1 MRELRFRRP
10 CRADAVLLSD
20 FLPPDH
26 VRLAL
31 QATDKTGLLRELS
44 EFLAGMD
51 GGDAQRLLH
60 AVEEREAAMSTG
72 IGQGVAVPHSRSEGV
87 DRLCVVAGRTEH
99 PVAFDAPDGTPV
111 RLLFMVAGPP
121 GDALRHVQVLGRIAR
136 LVQRDDLRVRLL
148 VAETPAAFAAVI
160 RESEES

>member
-1 MRELRFRRP
+1 M
-10 CRADAVLLSD
+10 LLSE

-26 VRLAL
+26 VRLTL

-44 EFLAGMD
+44 EFLAEMD
-51 GGDAQRLLH
+51 GGDAERLLH
-60 AVEEREAAMSTG
+60 AVEEREAVLSTG
-72 IGQGVAVPHSRSEGV
+72 IGHGVAVPHGRSEGV
-87 DRLCVVAGRTEH
+87 GRLCVVAGRTEH
-99 PVAFDAPDGTPV
+99 PVAFDAPDGAPV

-121 GDALRHVQVLGRIAR
+121 GDASRHVQVLGSIAR

-148 VAETPAAFAAVI
+148 VAETSAAFAAVI